1 LELSDATVRQVFF
14 EVHRGLPRQGPG
26 NRENT
31 ARAVA
36 ALGEMPASPRIL
48 DIACGPGKQTID
60 LAELIPEASITAVEF
75 HAPFVEEA
83 RRRAK
88 AAGCAERVT
97 VLEGDM
103 RALPFEPGSFDL
115 IWCEGAAYIMGV
127 SNALAAWRPLLATGG
142 RLAFTE
148 AVWFQDHAP
157 QKLRDFWRDGYPDMG
172 DGQTTLSRVTDA
184 GYRILDHFPLP
195 DSAWWEDYYAPMESN
210 IVLLRERLRER
221 YQSDADQQ
229 QVLATLDGCQL
240 EIDLFRHHSEKYGY
254 LFVVAAT

>member
-1 LELSDATVRQVFF
+1 LELSDPSVRQVFF

-26 NRENT
+26 SKEST

-60 LAELIPEASITAVEF
+60 LAALVPEANITAVDF

-83 RRRAK
+83 GQRAK
-88 AAGCAERVT
+88 AAGCAERVRF
-97 VLEGDM
+97 LQGDM

-127 SNALAAWRPLLATGG
+127 ANALAAWRPLLRLGG

-148 AVWFQDHAP
+148 AVWFQDDAP
-157 QKLRDFWRDGYPDMG
+157 EELRDFWCDGYPDMG
-172 DGQTTLSRVTDA
+172 DVPTTLSRVTHG
-184 GYRILDHFPLP
+184 GYRILDDFPLP
-195 DSAWWEDYYAPMESN
+195 DSAWWEDYYTPMQSN
-210 IVLLRERLRER
+210 ITQLRERFR
-221 YQSDADQQ
+221 SGADQQ
-229 QVLATLDGCQL
+229 QMFAALDGCQL
-240 EIDLFRHHSEKYGY
+240 EIDIFRRYSKTYGY
-254 LFVVAAT
+254 LFVVAEL